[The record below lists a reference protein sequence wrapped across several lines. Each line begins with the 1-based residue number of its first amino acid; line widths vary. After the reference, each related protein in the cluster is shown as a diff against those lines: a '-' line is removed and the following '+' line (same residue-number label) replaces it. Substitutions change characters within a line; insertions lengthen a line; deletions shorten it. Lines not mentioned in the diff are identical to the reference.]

1 MEGGSGMKKARGSM
15 TVEATIVLPFYI
27 LLLLFLANF
36 MNIYYLHQ
44 AVQYGLNNAGSVLAQ
59 YCYAVDQTIGMDKF
73 SVSEQTQGKFSDIGS
88 AMESFNSA
96 TQKAMSTF
104 DDGITIDKLDELIS
118 NGKNFAS
125 ATTNLANKLKAVKG
139 DDLVSYLLTTAGET
153 GGGMIVESM
162 VEDYLDQMKV
172 NRNLLSGD
180 IQYAL
185 YIDNSTNDL
194 ILKAAYCYNDPM
206 FSIFTEGF
214 AIEQQVV
221 VHPWIGGKTPG
232 LRGKLVG

>member
-1 MEGGSGMKKARGSM
+1 
-15 TVEATIVLPFYI
+15 
-27 LLLLFLANF
+27 
-36 MNIYYLHQ
+36 
-44 AVQYGLNNAGSVLAQ
+44 
-59 YCYAVDQTIGMDKF
+59 
-73 SVSEQTQGKFSDIGS
+73 
-88 AMESFNSA
+88 
-96 TQKAMSTF
+96 MSTF
-104 DDGITIDKLDELIS
+104 DDGITIDKLEELIS

-206 FSIFTEGF
+206 FSIFTEGL
-214 AIEQQVV
+214 ANVLQTE
-221 VHPWIGGKTPG
+221 
-232 LRGKLVG
+232 LVGQGKYLVWIADEDDVGYVVSK

>member
-1 MEGGSGMKKARGSM
+1 ME
-15 TVEATIVLPFYI
+15 
-27 LLLLFLANF
+27 
-36 MNIYYLHQ
+36 
-44 AVQYGLNNAGSVLAQ
+44 
-59 YCYAVDQTIGMDKF
+59 
-73 SVSEQTQGKFSDIGS
+73 
-88 AMESFNSA
+88 
-96 TQKAMSTF
+96 
-104 DDGITIDKLDELIS
+104 ELIS

>member
-1 MEGGSGMKKARGSM
+1 
-15 TVEATIVLPFYI
+15 
-27 LLLLFLANF
+27 
-36 MNIYYLHQ
+36 
-44 AVQYGLNNAGSVLAQ
+44 
-59 YCYAVDQTIGMDKF
+59 
-73 SVSEQTQGKFSDIGS
+73 
-88 AMESFNSA
+88 
-96 TQKAMSTF
+96 MSTF
-104 DDGITIDKLDELIS
+104 DDGITIDKLEELIS